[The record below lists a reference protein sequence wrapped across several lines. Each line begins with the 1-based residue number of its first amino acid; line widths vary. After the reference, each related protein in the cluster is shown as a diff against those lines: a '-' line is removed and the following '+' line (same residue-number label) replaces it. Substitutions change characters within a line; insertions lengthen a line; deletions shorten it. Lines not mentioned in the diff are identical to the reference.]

1 MIPANMK
8 AIAIKSLLILAIIT
22 TFTLSAEAHRRSRRH
37 KAYPLK
43 EQTLHRHKHC
53 DYRHKATSPRQR
65 LSLALEHIRRY
76 GKISPKEYA
85 RLTGMSRRDAKR
97 ELRYLS
103 QESQSPLRALAKG
116 RSIYY
121 VM

>member
-8 AIAIKSLLILAIIT
+8 AIVIKSLLILTIIT
-22 TFTLSAEAHRRSRRH
+22 TFTLSAEAHRKPHRH

-103 QESQSPLRALAKG
+103 QESHSPLRALGKG
-116 RSIYY
+116 RRVYY